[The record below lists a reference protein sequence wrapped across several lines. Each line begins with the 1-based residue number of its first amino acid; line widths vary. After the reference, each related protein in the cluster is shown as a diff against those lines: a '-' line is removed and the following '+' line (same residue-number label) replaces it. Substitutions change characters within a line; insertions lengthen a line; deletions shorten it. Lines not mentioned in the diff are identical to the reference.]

1 MLNKSVN
8 GHKWISAALDKLK
21 AYLGRAPIVV
31 SDITGTYDGQD
42 GVFIVINEQ
51 KKKQFFPYEY
61 ETDPKVW
68 VHGIKTW
75 LMNYY
80 PRLIEEIKTPVAL
93 TADEKALIVEKTGT
107 LDNLP
112 DFKEEVIQRNSWR
125 IDKILA
131 YRDIF
136 LLLKEG
142 EINKDGAFI
151 PSENPIMRRFK
162 YTGSSILFLKK
173 YRSSTYQD
181 LSAISAEFFENAI
194 PLDDVEVRNS

>member
-8 GHKWISAALDKLK
+8 GHKWVSGALDKLK

-31 SDITGTYDGQD
+31 SDITGTVDGQD

-68 VHGIKTW
+68 VHKIKTW

-80 PRLIEEIKTPVAL
+80 PRLIEEIKATVAL
-93 TADEKALIVEKTGT
+93 TADEKALIVEKTGN

-112 DFKEEVIQRNSWR
+112 EFKEEIVQRNSWR

-142 EINKDGAFI
+142 EIDKAGNFV
-151 PSENPIMRRFK
+151 PSEQPIMRRFK

-173 YRSSTYQD
+173 YRSSEYKDLAD
-181 LSAISAEFFENAI
+181 LSKEFFENAI
-194 PLDDVEVRNS
+194 PLDDVEIRNS